1 MSARGS
7 RLALALCLMATV
19 MAPFDSASAQDG
31 ALAET
36 VLGQVMKA
44 RATVQ
49 AQCGFDI
56 LKESPLGDLSCK
68 SGTRTAVEAW
78 DAALTE
84 SGLAA
89 AERAGTAERL
99 GLLPASEDEPAGIWR
114 ADPKDVAR
122 LIANLRLKAG
132 G

>member
-1 MSARGS
+1 MSVRGS
-7 RLALALCLMATV
+7 RLALCLTASVMFSAGPAL
-19 MAPFDSASAQDG
+19 AQDG
-31 ALAET
+31 SLAET

-44 RATVQ
+44 RATLQ

-56 LKESPLGDLSCK
+56 LRESPLGDLSCK

-84 SGLAA
+84 SGLAPSD
-89 AERAGTAERL
+89 RAGTAERL
-99 GLLPASEDEPAGIWR
+99 GLLPAPEDEPAGIWR